1 MDIIGN
7 AKWTDLQRKAE
18 RFKEFSFDDQ
28 PIAKQ
33 ELKNKCK
40 NIIVNFDNEIKK
52 DKWVNPNN

>member
-18 RFKEFSFDDQ
+18 RFKEQ

-40 NIIVNFDNEIKK
+40 NIIANLDNEIKK